1 MIDVLAI
8 GAHPDDLELSC
19 GATIT
24 KLIRQGRSVVF
35 ADLTQGELSTRGTK
49 DVRAKEAMKAA
60 SILGVTDRRNLAIP
74 DGNIERNQANLHK
87 VIRLL
92 RDVKPKILI
101 IPHSFDRHPDHMHAH
116 QLCRESWFY
125 SGLAK
130 IPTEQSGKSQS
141 PHRPDNWFEF
151 MQWFEFVPSFIIDV
165 TDTWDTKMKAV
176 LAYESQ
182 FHNPKSNEPET
193 KLSQP
198 QFLELVETRG
208 RSYGEKIGKKYGE
221 PFFCPSPLGLDTVF
235 DLTLAKG

>member
-1 MIDVLAI
+1 MTDVLAI

-24 KLIRQGRSVVF
+24 KLIQQGRSVVF

-49 DVRAKEAMKAA
+49 DVRAKEALKAA

-87 VIRLL
+87 VITLL
-92 RDVKPKILI
+92 RDVQPKILI
-101 IPHSFDRHPDHMHAH
+101 IPHSFDRHPDHIHAH
-116 QLCRESWFY
+116 QLCREAWFY
-125 SGLAK
+125 AGLAK
-130 IPTEQSGKSQS
+130 VPTEQSGKSQP

-165 TDTWDTKMKAV
+165 ADTWDKKMKAV

-221 PFFCPSPLGLDTVF
+221 PFFCPSPLGLDTLF